1 MKSKR
6 DLGLLTVTHGVNDM
20 YQGAIPALLPFL
32 QAGRGYSYTLITG
45 IMLAATGLSSLIQPV
60 VGLLADRR
68 PMGWLVPA
76 GMVTAGVGVGLS
88 GLGDTYVW
96 TWLAVALAGIG
107 LAAYHPSGAMA
118 ARVIGGGDTRSMS
131 VFAVGGNIGV
141 ALAPLYV
148 SLVINGSGI
157 PGTWLLALPALA
169 MGVACCL
176 VRRFWRVAP
185 ATGPR
190 AQGADGGTAQAGRP
204 DDWRAFGKLSVIS
217 VFWSIP
223 YVVMG
228 ALAAP
233 YVISRFGV
241 SAATGAAA
249 LTAFTAGGVIGTL
262 AGGWSAERWGRLP
275 SLRYGYLVSVL
286 AVAGMVL
293 MPNIA
298 GVLVCALVYGTVLFV
313 PFAAQVTL
321 AQDYLPTR
329 IGTASGLTLGVTLS
343 AGGLLSPLFGMLADA
358 WGVRAVLATLIGIL
372 LVPAALAWRLRDPR
386 RAEALPNSGNDGR
399 HAPPPRSPQQPTG
412 TPLRQRGQARESR

>member
-1 MKSKR
+1 MKNKR

-45 IMLAATGLSSLIQPV
+45 ITLAATGLSSLIQPL

-68 PMGWLVPA
+68 PMGWLIPA

-88 GLGDTYVW
+88 GLGDAYVW
-96 TWLAVALAGIG
+96 TWFAVALAGIG
-107 LAAYHPSGAMA
+107 LAAYHPAGAMA
-118 ARVIGGGDTRSMS
+118 ARTLGGGDARSMS

-141 ALAPLYV
+141 ALAPLFV
-148 SLVINGSGI
+148 SVVINGAGVS
-157 PGTWLLALPALA
+157 GTWLLALPAVV
-169 MGVACCL
+169 MGAVSL
-176 VRRFWRVAP
+176 VTRRSWRVAS
-185 ATGPR
+185 TTSPR
-190 AQGADGGTAQAGRP
+190 TPGVDRQAGQANRS
-204 DDWRAFGKLSVIS
+204 DDWRAFGTLSVIS

-228 ALAAP
+228 SLAAL

-241 SAATGAAA
+241 SAATGSAT
-249 LTAFTAGGVIGTL
+249 LTAFTAGGVVGTL
-262 AGGWSAERWGRLP
+262 AGGWSAERWGRLAA
-275 SLRYGYLVSVL
+275 LRYGYLVSAL
-286 AVAGMVL
+286 AVAGVVL
-293 MPNIA
+293 MPGIA
-298 GVLVCALVYGTVLFV
+298 GVLVCAFLYGTVLFV

-372 LVPAALAWRLRDPR
+372 LVPAALAWRLPEPR
-386 RAEALPNSGNDGR
+386 AADG
-399 HAPPPRSPQQPTG
+399 HPTG
-412 TPLRQRGQARESR
+412 GHSNRSDVMSTQSDQAQESR

>member
-1 MKSKR
+1 MKNRR
-6 DLGLLTVTHGVNDM
+6 DLGLLTVAHGVNDM

-45 IMLAATGLSSLIQPV
+45 ITLAATGLSSLIQPL

-88 GLGDTYVW
+88 GLGDAYVW
-96 TWLAVALAGIG
+96 TWIAVALAGIG
-107 LAAYHPSGAMA
+107 HAAFHPAGAMA
-118 ARVIGGGDTRSMS
+118 ARTLGGGGARSIS
-131 VFAVGGNIGV
+131 VFAAGGNIGA

-148 SLVINGSGI
+148 SVVINGAGI
-157 PGTWLLALPALA
+157 SSTWLLALPAIV
-169 MGVACCL
+169 MGAVCL
-176 VRRFWRVAP
+176 VTRHSWQIVTTTP
-185 ATGPR
+185 PHTTGV
-190 AQGADGGTAQAGRP
+190 DGKAGQTGRP
-204 DDWRAFGKLSVIS
+204 DNWRAFGTLSVIS

-228 ALAAP
+228 SLAAL

-241 SAATGAAA
+241 SAATGSAT
-249 LTAFTAGGVIGTL
+249 LTAFTAGGVVGTL
-262 AGGWSAERWGRLP
+262 AGGWSAERWGRLAA
-275 SLRYGYLVSVL
+275 LRYGYLISAV
-286 AVAGMVL
+286 AVAGVVL
-293 MPNIA
+293 MPHIA
-298 GVLVCALVYGTVLFV
+298 GVLVCAFLYGTVLFV

-358 WGVRAVLATLIGIL
+358 WGIRAVLATLIGIL
-372 LVPAALAWRLRDPR
+372 LVPAALAWRLPEPR
-386 RAEALPNSGNDGR
+386 TAASRPTHR
-399 HAPPPRSPQQPTG
+399 HGEHSDAVSPQPE
-412 TPLRQRGQARESR
+412 QAQESR